1 MTGDLAN
8 SAPHVFVLAGEVSG
22 DNLGARLM
30 AAVERRTGGNVRFS
44 GVGGP
49 AMSARGLDSLF
60 PMDDLA
66 LVGLAEVVPHLPRL
80 VRRLRETVAAVARL
94 RPSVVVTI
102 DSPGFSLRVAERV
115 RRLGVPAVQYVAPQ
129 LWAWNP
135 ERGGRLASQVD
146 RVLALLPFEPEFFS
160 RFGVACAF
168 VGHPVV
174 ESGLDGGDGPAFRR
188 RHGIG
193 GRDPVVAVLP
203 GSRTTEV
210 RRLLPT
216 FGQAMER
223 LRDSRPGL
231 VAVAPTVAAT
241 AAAVADAARSW
252 SCRAILVDDAGE
264 KADAF
269 AASDAALAKSGTSTL
284 ELALAGVPMAV
295 AYRVGA
301 VTALL
306 ARRLMS
312 VDNAAL
318 VNLLAGR
325 EVAPEFLQE
334 DCRPDLLAGELGRL
348 LDDEAA
354 RSRQRAGLA
363 EAVAALGAGTPP
375 PSERAAA
382 AVLDAAAGIR
392 SPDA

>member
-1 MTGDLAN
+1 
-8 SAPHVFVLAGEVSG
+8 
-22 DNLGARLM
+22 M
-30 AAVERRTGGNVRFS
+30 AAVERRTGGGVRFS
-44 GVGGP
+44 GIGGP

-115 RRLGVPAVQYVAPQ
+115 RRLGVPTVQYVAPQ
-129 LWAWNP
+129 IWAWNP

-188 RHGIG
+188 RHGID
-193 GRDPVVAVLP
+193 GRGPVVAVMP

-216 FGQAMER
+216 FGRAMER
-223 LRDSRPGL
+223 LRDSHPGL
-231 VAVAPTVAAT
+231 VVVVPTVAAT
-241 AAAVADAARSW
+241 AAAVADAARRW
-252 SCRAILVDDAGE
+252 SCRAVLVDDAGE

-325 EVAPEFLQE
+325 EVVPEFLQE
-334 DCRPDLLAGELGRL
+334 DCRPDRLAGELGRL
-348 LDDEAA
+348 LDDEAT

-363 EAVAALGAGTPP
+363 EAVAALGAGTPA

-382 AVLDAAAGIR
+382 AVLDAVAGTR